1 VAIPRLP
8 IAPIFDIN
16 QVLSA
21 INQTVLPAAAPA
33 GYDTVCLINYNVFV
47 GIYYISGRVSHVFL
61 SLSGIESN

>member
-21 INQTVLPAAAPA
+21 INQTVLPAAVPA
-33 GYDTVCLINYNVFV
+33 GYDAVCLINYTVFV
-47 GIYYISGRVSHVFL
+47 GIYCIYGGVSHVFL
-61 SLSGIESN
+61 SLSGIQSN